1 MESVEAEEINEI
13 DDIDINSDEENEE
26 FITPQQVLENLQSA
40 WLNEKSCP
48 DVLPFQ
54 GEMVDLMLGQISHM
68 EENLKTIDNND
79 FRRITHRMEIER
91 IKYIIYSYLRSR
103 LQKIEDFTQH
113 ILSEESGRNEQN
125 KRLSENEQQFAQGYL
140 DSIEKHFQQLA
151 LRHIP
156 QNQDDKSK
164 RIVRPNLMSNVFLK
178 VLKPCGV
185 VVNTNDDE
193 VDLSED
199 SQHLLPYQLVSDLV
213 LKGDVQLI

>member
-1 MESVEAEEINEI
+1 
-13 DDIDINSDEENEE
+13 
-26 FITPQQVLENLQSA
+26 
-40 WLNEKSCP
+40 
-48 DVLPFQ
+48 
-54 GEMVDLMLGQISHM
+54 M
-68 EENLKTIDNND
+68 EENIKTIDNND
-79 FRRITHRMEIER
+79 FRRITHKMEIER
-91 IKYIIYSYLRSR
+91 IKYVMYSYLRSR

-113 ILSEESGRNEQN
+113 IITEESARDEQN

-156 QNQDDKSK
+156 PNQDDKSK

-185 VVNTNDDE
+185 VVNTNDEE

-213 LKGDVQLI
+213 LKEEVQLI